1 MRQLAR
7 VAPPVLLAVIACAG
21 GRRERVA
28 DSAHGATATAVA
40 ESASATAALMP
51 SDTSVR
57 DTARRVPTKIT
68 PSSGGAVTTPTP
80 RAPGAPPAGAVSP
93 TSTASAPNGAAAAP
107 AAGAP
112 PAAPAQTATQT
123 TAPAAEPAA
132 AAPVQAPATQPAPAP
147 TPAPARALPFGIGEH
162 LEYQVKYGFLGVGHA
177 SMDVVGTEEVRG
189 TRTLHTVFR
198 VNGGIRLY
206 SVNDRYESWFDPRT
220 MSSLRYVAQIDEGSY
235 ERERRFEIYPERKV
249 FTENNGPEQPSVA
262 DPLDDGSF
270 IYFVRDYL
278 QHNPV
283 EVGKEYAID
292 RYFRPDRNPVRL
304 RILRREQ
311 VKVPAGTFQTLVVQP
326 IIKTT
331 GIFSEGGKAQIWF
344 TDDSTRTMVQMKS
357 SLKFGSLNLY
367 LTKRVPGAAGS

>member
-1 MRQLAR
+1 MRHLAR
-7 VAPPVLLAVIACAG
+7 VAPPLLLAVIACSD
-21 GRRERVA
+21 GRRERTA
-28 DSAHGATATAVA
+28 DSAHGATAAAVA
-40 ESASATAALMP
+40 ESASARAALAP
-51 SDTSVR
+51 T
-57 DTARRVPTKIT
+57 DTALRGDTGRRAPAKIT
-68 PSSGGAVTTPTP
+68 PSSGGAVTTPTA

-93 TSTASAPNGAAAAP
+93 TGTASAATGASAAAAAP
-107 AAGAP
+107 ALA
-112 PAAPAQTATQT
+112 AAPAPT
-123 TAPAAEPAA
+123 TAPAAAPTAAAPAPAA
-132 AAPVQAPATQPAPAP
+132 ASQPPP
-147 TPAPARALPFGIGEH
+147 PPARALPFGIGEH
-162 LEYQVKYGFLGVGHA
+162 LEYQVKYGFLGVGRA
-177 SMDVVGTEEVRG
+177 TMDVVGAEEVRG

-198 VNGGIRLY
+198 VNGGIKLY
-206 SVNDRYESWFDPRT
+206 SVNDRYESWFDPRS
-220 MSSLRYVAQIDEGSY
+220 MASLRYVAQIDEGSY
-235 ERERRFEIYPERKV
+235 ERERRFEIFPERQV
-249 FTENNGPEQPSVA
+249 YTENGGPEQPSVA

-278 QHNPV
+278 AHNPA

-311 VKVPAGTFQTLVVQP
+311 VKVPAGTFQTIVVQP

-367 LTKRVPGAAGS
+367 LTKRVPGAAGP